1 MTTAG
6 FDFQGKAGV
15 LARLRGLVRRSV
27 IGDQVTF
34 TVAMWREDRDEVL
47 RRVQGRFG
55 GARLAVR
62 SSARQEDI
70 WATSGAGRFRS
81 VLDVPGDDRDL
92 TAAAIEAVVA
102 SYAGGGPDDEVLV
115 QASLGA
121 VAMSGVVLTRTLGHG
136 APYYTVNFDDSTSST
151 ETVTSGRGR
160 HLRTVVV
167 HRGSDR
173 SRPPLSPRLGRV
185 LAAVAEIEAVVGHD
199 ALDIEFAVSDAET
212 VHILQVRPI
221 AVRPPEGSA
230 PDAAVDRAVTAA
242 MATFRR
248 HQTSGPAVGAGRAYF
263 GVMPDWNPAEL
274 IGTKPRRLA
283 LSLFRH
289 LITDEVWA
297 IQRAEYGYRDVR
309 PRPLVVEFVGH
320 PYVDIRAS
328 FESFIPASVPAALA
342 RRLVDDGLEWLA
354 THPHLHDKVE
364 FDVAFT
370 CLDFGFERRA
380 ERLRA
385 HGFTAGEVTVLRDSL
400 RAVTT
405 AAFQRCPADLEAIA
419 RLDAGFHGILAGD
432 APPLTRAAQL
442 LEDGRLHG
450 GLAFAHLARSAFIA
464 VALLRSLEAEGIT
477 TAAHTAGVLQSV
489 RTVARQFEEDGEA
502 VGTGRLPWETFV
514 ARYGH
519 LRPGTFEIT
528 RASYGEDPER
538 YLRPMTRRRRPGAG
552 AGTCALDGRIRDDI
566 ARGLARLGLPDD
578 VAAFEAFVRASIQ
591 AREYAKFMFSRNV
604 SAALAALTRVGED
617 HGLTR
622 DELSHLALADL
633 LPSAVGAGP
642 SAGRLARGAADGLRR
657 HRVTEALEL
666 PPLLLR
672 DWDCVVFERFPAEPN
687 FVTSRRVVGR
697 VIALPD
703 GRAWAGDLSGC
714 VVLIPQADPG
724 FDWLFGHDI
733 AALITM
739 YGGANSHMTIRA
751 AEFGLPA
758 AIGVGEALYG
768 RLAGA
773 DLIVLD
779 CGARYV
785 EPVR

>member
-1 MTTAG
+1 MTTVRFN
-6 FDFQGKAGV
+6 FDSKAGS
-15 LARLRGLVRRSV
+15 LARLSGLVRRSV
-27 IGDQVTF
+27 IGDQYTF
-34 TVAMWREDRDEVL
+34 TVGLWRADRDGVL
-47 RRVQGRFG
+47 RGVQEKFG
-55 GARLAVR
+55 EASLAVR
-62 SSARQEDI
+62 SSARLEDV
-70 WATSGAGRFRS
+70 WSTSGAGRFRS
-81 VLDVPGDDRDL
+81 VLDVPGVDRER
-92 TAAAIEAVVA
+92 TAAAIEEVVA

-136 APYYTVNFDDSTSST
+136 APYYTVNFDDTTSST

-167 HRGSDR
+167 RRGSDQ
-173 SRPPLSPRLGRV
+173 SRPRLSPRLGRV
-185 LAAVAEIEAVVGHD
+185 LAAVAEIETVVGHD
-199 ALDIEFAVSDAET
+199 ALDIEFAVTDTET

-221 AVRPPEGSA
+221 TVRPQDA
-230 PDAAVDRAVTAA
+230 DAHDAAVDRAVTAA

-248 HQTSGPAVGAGRAYF
+248 HQTSGPAVGEGCTYF

-309 PRPLVVEFVGH
+309 PRPLVVDFVGH

-328 FESFIPASVPAALA
+328 FESFIPASVPEALA
-342 RRLVDDGLEWLA
+342 RRLVDHYLEWLA

-370 CLDFGFERRA
+370 CLDFGFEKRA

-385 HGFTAGEVTVLRDSL
+385 HGFTAGEVAVLRDSL
-400 RAVTT
+400 RAVTA
-405 AAFQRCPADLEAIA
+405 AAFQRCPGDLEAIA
-419 RLDAGFHGILAGD
+419 RLDAGFHHILAAD
-432 APPLTRAAQL
+432 APPLAGAAQL
-442 LEDGRLHG
+442 LEDGRRHG

-502 VGTGRLPWETFV
+502 VGTGRLSWETFV

-538 YLRPMTRRRRPGAG
+538 YLRPMTRRCRSGAG
-552 AGTCALDGRIRDDI
+552 AGTLSLDGRIRDDI

-591 AREYAKFMFSRNV
+591 GREYAKFMLSRNV
-604 SAALAALTRVGED
+604 SAALEALARFGEN

-633 LPSAVGAGP
+633 LPSAGGAGP
-642 SAGRLARGAADGLRR
+642 SAERLARDAADGLRR
-657 HRVTEALEL
+657 HRLTEALEL

-672 DWDCVVFERFPAEPN
+672 DGDFVVFERFPAEPN

-697 VIALPD
+697 VVVLPD
-703 GRAWAGDLSGC
+703 GQAWPGDLSGT

-758 AIGVGEALYG
+758 AIGVGEALYEQ
-768 RLAGA
+768 LASA
-773 DLIVLD
+773 ELIVLD